1 MEPITAQFN
10 EAALRRFVW
19 LMLVFFF
26 WLSAS
31 NDADKAEK
39 KRKRRRRHHQAA
51 ARPKPVRQPVPA
63 PRFGF

>member
-1 MEPITAQFN
+1 MNDILAEFN
-10 EAALRRFVW
+10 AAALRRSTW
-19 LMLVFFF
+19 LWLVIFW

-39 KRKRRRRHHQAA
+39 KRQRRQREYQAV

-63 PRFGF
+63 PRFG